1 MTQYQK
7 PYYDAEHDVI
17 YVTFADKSNSYGED
31 ISDSITVMRDYGTDS
46 ITGLIIYDYKSLK
59 QTGALGALSALI
71 GAENSG
77 ESPLV
82 KAI

>member
-31 ISDSITVMRDYGTDS
+31 VSESMTVMRDYETNS
-46 ITGLIIYDYKSLK
+46 ITGLIIYDYARLK
-59 QTGALGALSALI
+59 QSGALGVFSSLI
-71 GAENSG
+71 GADSAET
-77 ESPLV
+77 
-82 KAI
+82 KAVVRTG